1 MNNSQSTLSVE
12 DQKQAQTVL
21 DFWFGSPDDDHY
33 GKPRQEWFI
42 KNPEFDQQVRSR
54 FWSLYEQAAQG
65 KLDAWKHTPETCLAL
80 IILLDQFPR
89 NLFRGDPRMFET
101 DQKALSF
108 AKYALKQDYD
118 RQLLNVQRW
127 FIYLPFE
134 HSEDLEMQYRAI
146 SLFSRLKDDPD
157 SESTIDY
164 AERHLKVIE
173 KFGRF
178 PHRNAILGRES
189 TPEEIAFL
197 EQPRSSF

>member
-1 MNNSQSTLSVE
+1 MSQEQHSS
-12 DQKQAQTVL
+12 AQTVL
-21 DFWFGSPDDDHY
+21 DFWFGSPQDENY
-33 GKPRQEWFI
+33 GKPRQEWFT
-42 KNPEFDQQVRSR
+42 KDSDFDAAVRSR
-54 FWSLYEQAAQG
+54 FLSLYQQAAQG
-65 KLDAWKHTPETCLAL
+65 HLNVWKNSPETCLAL

-101 DQKALSF
+101 DKQALSL
-108 AKYALKQDYD
+108 AKYALKNDYD

-134 HSEDLEMQYRAI
+134 HSEDLEMQYRAL

-157 SESTIDY
+157 SATAIDY

-178 PHRNAILGRES
+178 PHRNEILGRES

-197 EQPRSSF
+197 QQPGSSF